1 MVIQSD
7 PMQTIGI
14 TGGTGFV
21 GHHLSDLLRSKGYDV
36 IIFSRSTQESD
47 NKQIKY
53 AYWNPD
59 QKQCD
64 ATALGQVDAMVH
76 LAGASIAG
84 QRWTPKRKKEIIDS
98 RVASTRY
105 LVQMLQIHAP
115 NCKTLLCASATGF
128 YGPDRPGLTPFTEEA
143 PAYPDFLGEVCR
155 KWEEASEDAAHF
167 LRRVIV
173 RFGIVLGRETGA
185 FLEFEKPTRMG
196 VLPILGGGN
205 QTVPWIHIADLAA
218 MIAFLLKENERY
230 GVYNGVA
237 PIPVSNKKLMKTIGQ
252 EKGGIKVPVPV
263 PSFVLKMM
271 LGEMS
276 VEVLKSATVSA
287 EKILRTGF
295 SFTYPNIEKAVHDLL
310 KQH

>member
-1 MVIQSD
+1 
-7 PMQTIGI
+7 MQTIGI

-21 GHHLSDLLRSKGYDV
+21 GHHLSALLQSEGYDI
-36 IIFSRSTQESD
+36 IIFSRSTQQSD

-64 ATALGQVDAMVH
+64 ITALGQIDAMVH

-84 QRWTPKRKKEIIDS
+84 KRWTPERKKEITDS
-98 RVASTRY
+98 RVAATRF

-115 NCKTLLCASATGF
+115 HCKTLLSASATGF

-155 KWEEASEDAAHF
+155 EWEEASEDAAHF

-173 RFGIVLGRETGA
+173 RFGIVLGKEAGA

-196 VLPILGGGN
+196 VLPILGSGS
-205 QTVPWIHIADLAA
+205 QMVCWIHVADLTA
-218 MIAFLLKENERY
+218 MIAFLLKEAELY

-237 PIPVSNKKLMKTIGQ
+237 PIAVSNKKLMKTIAR
-252 EKGGIKVPVPV
+252 EKGGIKLPVPV

-276 VEVLKSATVSA
+276 VEVLKSTTVSA

-295 SFTYPNIEKAVHDLL
+295 SFKYPNIEKAVHELL
-310 KQH
+310 KKG

>member
-1 MVIQSD
+1 
-7 PMQTIGI
+7 MQTIGI

-21 GHHLSDLLRSKGYDV
+21 GHHLATQLQSEGYKV
-36 IIFSRSTQESD
+36 IIFTRSAKQTGDEQLSYAHWDPD
-47 NKQIKY
+47 NKK
-53 AYWNPD
+53 
-59 QKQCD
+59 CD
-64 ATALGQVDAMVH
+64 IAALGKADAMVH

-84 QRWTPKRKKEIIDS
+84 KRWTPERKKEIIDS
-98 RVASTRY
+98 RVASTRF

-155 KWEEASEDAAHF
+155 EWEEASEEAAHF

-173 RFGIVLGRETGA
+173 RFGIVLGKESGA

-196 VLPILGGGN
+196 VLPILGSG
-205 QTVPWIHIADLAA
+205 QQMVCWIHVEDLAR
-218 MIAFLLKENERY
+218 MITFLLQHDTLY
-230 GVYNGVA
+230 GIYNGVA
-237 PIPVSNKKLMKTIGQ
+237 PVPVSNKRLMKDIGQ
-252 EKGGIKVPVPV
+252 EKGGIKIPVPV

-276 VEVLKSATVSA
+276 VEVLKSTTVSA
-287 EKILRTGF
+287 EKILRAGF
-295 SFTYPNIEKAVHDLL
+295 SFKYPNIEKAVHDLL
-310 KQH
+310 KKR